1 MVQRVLKQVVSLSR
15 FFRTTSEE
23 LTNYLTF
30 QHMLSMASATTKYM
44 RSLDAEFQSIFTGV
58 NAEPPR
64 QVLVFDF
71 FTFNLTNLILV

>member
-1 MVQRVLKQVVSLSR
+1 MVSQVLKQVVTLSC

-30 QHMLSMASATTKYM
+30 QHMLSMASATTKFM

-64 QVLVFDF
+64 QVLVY
-71 FTFNLTNLILV
+71 ILFILCKQSE

>member
-1 MVQRVLKQVVSLSR
+1 
-15 FFRTTSEE
+15 
-23 LTNYLTF
+23 
-30 QHMLSMASATTKYM
+30 MASATTKFM

-71 FTFNLTNLILV
+71 VSFNPNKPDPGLNMS